1 MLALVSAVAVGVW
14 LSALNV
20 QYRDVR
26 YTIPFL
32 VQLSFYATPIVFPAS
47 LITGPWRFV
56 LMLNPM
62 TGVIEG
68 FGRALIQAG
77 TLDGLGLALSTG
89 ISLLLLVTG
98 LYYFRRVERRFADVV

>member
-1 MLALVSAVAVGVW
+1 MAAVAVGVC

-20 QYRDVR
+20 RYRDVR

-32 VQLSFYATPIVFPAS
+32 VQLWFYATPIIYPAG

-56 LMLNPM
+56 LALNPL

-68 FGRALIQAG
+68 CRWALIGAG
-77 TLDGLGLALSTG
+77 TLDGLALALSIG
-89 ISLLLLVTG
+89 LSFLLLVAG
-98 LYYFRRVERRFADVV
+98 LYYFRRVERRFADVI